1 TTTTPT
7 ANMKY
12 AFVAIALA
20 AAVHAQTI
28 DDVPE
33 CAIPCLDDAIASETD
48 CATDDYPC
56 VCENFDAIQGVATS
70 CVISECGAETAL
82 NEVLP
87 AVEALCENAGSEPT
101 EEPSTSAAPTE
112 TATATETVVEPTEE
126 PTETTVA
133 TTLTETKTKTD
144 CHECEETTM
153 MPTHAPTN
161 GTGPAPTGEPSPV
174 PTAGAAALVPGLAL
188 AGLAALAL

>member
-1 TTTTPT
+1 
-7 ANMKY
+7 MKY

-56 VCENFDAIQGVATS
+56 VCENFEAIQGVATS

-82 NEVLP
+82 SMLSPSLTPIVNSR
-87 AVEALCENAGSEPT
+87 ADQHRRGSPRRRGSLRERR
-101 EEPSTSAAPTE
+101 
-112 TATATETVVEPTEE
+112 
-126 PTETTVA
+126 
-133 TTLTETKTKTD
+133 L
-144 CHECEETTM
+144 
-153 MPTHAPTN
+153 
-161 GTGPAPTGEPSPV
+161 
-174 PTAGAAALVPGLAL
+174 
-188 AGLAALAL
+188 